1 MKKNDTKPMGN
12 QLTLQI
18 DWNAKLNMS
27 LHSGKLNIMV
37 GKKEE
42 LLTETK

>member
-27 LHSGKLNIMV
+27 LHSGKLNI
-37 GKKEE
+37 GKKEK